1 MRSVVIYADQQAV
14 ADATAARL
22 GVTISDVLAQRGV
35 AHVVL
40 TGGTVGIGLLA
51 SLASSPLVGL
61 IDWTSVHVWWG
72 DERFVGAGDAD
83 RNEGQA
89 QEALL
94 GRLPLP
100 EENIHRMGSSGDFAS
115 AEHAAA
121 AYADE
126 IAAYGRPT
134 WDVLMLGM
142 GPDGHVASL
151 FPGHPVYAAQEVAS
165 TDVAEAGI
173 AATGIAATGIA
184 EAVAVNDSPKPPPT
198 RVSLSLASINR
209 AREVWVVAAGAPKAD
224 AVSRGL
230 AGDKNLP
237 VAAVAGTERTLWLL
251 DAAASTRI

>member
-22 GVTISDVLAQRGV
+22 GVTVSDVLAQRGV

-89 QEALL
+89 QKALL

-100 EENIHRMGSSGDFAS
+100 EENIHRMGSSDDFAT

-121 AYADE
+121 AYTDE
-126 IAAYGRPT
+126 IAAHGWPM

-151 FPGHPVYAAQEVAS
+151 FPGHSVFAAAAVAEVAA
-165 TDVAEAGI
+165 AEAGR
-173 AATGIAATGIA
+173 AEAGGT
-184 EAVAVNDSPKPPPT
+184 EAVAVHDSPKPPPT

-237 VAAVAGTERTLWLL
+237 VAVVAGTERTLWLL
-251 DAAASTRI
+251 DAAASTLI

>member
-1 MRSVVIYADQQAV
+1 MRSVVIYPDQQAV

-22 GVTISDVLAQRGV
+22 GVTVTDVIAQRGV
-35 AHVVL
+35 AHLVL

-51 SLASSPLVGL
+51 SLASSPLAGL

-72 DERFVGAGDAD
+72 DERFVAAGDPD

-94 GRLPLP
+94 HHVPLP
-100 EENIHRMGSSGDFAS
+100 EDNIHRMGSADDFATP
-115 AEHAAA
+115 EEAAN
-121 AYADE
+121 AYAAE
-126 IAAYGRPT
+126 VAAHGNPS
-134 WDVLMLGM
+134 WDVLILGM

-151 FPGHPVYAAQEVAS
+151 FPAHPVYAAS
-165 TDVAEAGI
+165 HI
-173 AATGIAATGIA
+173 ADSV
-184 EAVAVNDSPKPPPT
+184 AVAVHDSPKPPPT
-198 RVSLSLASINR
+198 RISLSLASINR
-209 AREVWVVAAGAPKAD
+209 AQEVWVVAAGAPKAD

-230 AGDKNLP
+230 AGDRTLP

>member
-1 MRSVVIYADQQAV
+1 MRSVVIYPDQQAV
-14 ADATAARL
+14 ANATAARL
-22 GVTISDVLAQRGV
+22 GVTVADVIARRGA

-40 TGGTVGIGLLA
+40 TGGTVGVGLLA
-51 SLASSPLVGL
+51 SLATSPLAEL

-72 DERFVGAGDAD
+72 DERFVGAGDPD

-94 GRLPLP
+94 RHVPLP
-100 EENIHRMGSSGDFAS
+100 EENIHRIGNSDDFATAEDAASAYS
-115 AEHAAA
+115 AEI
-121 AYADE
+121 ADH
-126 IAAYGRPT
+126 GGPG

-151 FPGHPVYAAQEVAS
+151 FPDHPVYAA
-165 TDVAEAGI
+165 AGD
-173 AATGIAATGIA
+173 A
-184 EAVAVNDSPKPPPT
+184 EAVAVHDSPKPPPT

-224 AVSRGL
+224 AVARGL
-230 AGDKNLP
+230 AGDRTLP

-251 DAAASTRI
+251 DAAASTQI

>member
-22 GVTISDVLAQRGV
+22 GVTISDVIALRGV

-72 DERFVGAGDAD
+72 DERFVGARDAE

-89 QEALL
+89 QAALL
-94 GRLPLP
+94 GAVPLP
-100 EENIHRMGSSGDFAS
+100 EENIHRMGSTDDFATV
-115 AEHAAA
+115 EEAAA
-121 AYADE
+121 TYAAKV
-126 IAAYGRPT
+126 AAHGTPA
-134 WDVLMLGM
+134 WDVVMLGV

-151 FPGHPVYAAQEVAS
+151 FPGHPVYAAGS
-165 TDVAEAGI
+165 P
-173 AATGIAATGIA
+173 A
-184 EAVAVNDSPKPPPT
+184 EAVAVHDSPKPPPV
-198 RVSLSLASINR
+198 RISLSLTSINR
-209 AREVWVVAAGAPKAD
+209 AREVWIVAAGEAKSE

-230 AGDKNLP
+230 AGDATLP
-237 VAAVAGTERTLWLL
+237 VAAVAGTERTLWLI
-251 DAAASTRI
+251 DASASTKI